1 MKRTPLTRRTLLR
14 GLGQVAIAL
23 PWLEAMSHS
32 AWAAPVIPKRYLL
45 GFGGCSLGG
54 YSGTIADTFVPSIVG
69 AGYDLKLALANLAPI
84 KDQVTVVTGLRL
96 PSAAD
101 NGGVVPPGGRPLHFH
116 EKQVAPLLTGI
127 KTTDGTFNGPT
138 TEHIAGDFLGAG
150 TLFPALVTR
159 VQVAEYLTG
168 AVAGSGYRLS
178 YRSSGG
184 ALQQVAPRYSPHD
197 LFVSLFANLQSG
209 GVTADQVAEQKWRTE
224 TRRSVLDS
232 VVTRGSALSSK
243 LGRAD
248 RAKLD
253 DHLQQV
259 RELELRVAA
268 IPPPVAGACRKPTD
282 PGADPA
288 IGSGGSLDT
297 YSQNLGY
304 SGEDQRAE
312 VICDLIHMALACD
325 LTRSVLFQMT
335 VSHCWMNMY
344 QITGQLSDLHEI
356 SHGGEGRLTED
367 TCVSLARGI
376 NWHMKHWAS
385 LLKKLQQTPEGN
397 GTLLDSVGSV
407 FTFEGGQGFDPESGA
422 ERDAHSTENMA
433 MIVAGAGL
441 KKGIH
446 LPAQGKHPTS
456 VLLTVLRAIGYTSNT
471 LGEVSGEIPG
481 LRA

>member
-1 MKRTPLTRRTLLR
+1 MTRAPLTRRTLLR
-14 GLGQVAIAL
+14 GLGQVAIGL

-32 AWAAPVIPKRYLL
+32 AWAAPMMPKRYLL
-45 GFGGCSLGG
+45 GFAGCSLGG
-54 YSGTIADTFVPSIVG
+54 YSGRIADTFVPSVVG
-69 AGYDLKLALANLAPI
+69 AGYDLKLALGNLAPV
-84 KDQVTVVTGLRL
+84 KDQVTVVTGLRM

-101 NGGVVPPGGRPLHFH
+101 NGGTVPPGGRPDHFH
-116 EKQVAPLLTGI
+116 EKQVAPLLTGVR
-127 KTTDGTFNGPT
+127 TTDGTFNGPT

-184 ALQQVAPRYSPHD
+184 QLQEVAPRYSPHD
-197 LFVSLFANLQSG
+197 LFVSLFANFQG
-209 GVTADQVAEQKWRTE
+209 TGVTPDQVAEQQWRTE

-232 VVTRGSALSSK
+232 VATRGAALSSR

-248 RAKLD
+248 RLKLD
-253 DHLQQV
+253 EHLQQV

-268 IPPPVAGACRKPTD
+268 IPPPVVGACRKPND
-282 PGADPA
+282 PGADPP
-288 IGSGGSLDT
+288 IGSGGALDT

-304 SGEDQRAE
+304 SGEDQRAR

-325 LTRSVLFQMT
+325 LTRSVLFQVT

-344 QITGQLSDLHEI
+344 QLTGQLSDLHEI

-367 TCVSLARGI
+367 TCVSLARCI
-376 NWHMKHWAS
+376 NWHMKHWAY
-385 LLKKLQQTPEGN
+385 LIQKLRQTPEGA
-397 GTLLDSVGSV
+397 GTLLDNVGSV
-407 FTFEGGQGFDPESGA
+407 FTFEGGHGKDPESGA
-422 ERDAHSTENMA
+422 TADAHSTENMA

-441 KKGIH
+441 KKGVP
-446 LPAQGKHPTS
+446 LPAAGKHPTS
-456 VLLTVLRAIGYTSNT
+456 VLLTVLRALGSSSNS